1 MYARRD
7 PRHWAS
13 QAALLSIS
21 LMLVTSLAITPA
33 IPALIEAF
41 PTYSR
46 TQIEMLPTVTT
57 AAMLV
62 SVLFSGVFVRLI
74 GKTGTVM
81 AGLALVLLCGCAPGF
96 ASSYPF
102 IFACRV
108 GLGIGLGSFNA
119 LAISMISD
127 HYRGSKRASLI
138 GMRNACEN
146 LGQASMTLVAG
157 ALLTQGWHQVFYLY
171 ALAAPIML
179 FFALWAPRETSGVI
193 KDRSNA
199 CTHQEHATTTTSAS
213 TSMRKLG
220 NSTSREPLST
230 QQGIRVAIIAL
241 FLSFT
246 TAASVSVSV
255 RLPSLWVD
263 EQLGSMESSG
273 VVLAVMTLC
282 GLAAGLSFG
291 TVMKRLGW
299 ATLLLGLALM
309 TASCYLL
316 FFGKEAWIVVLG
328 AMCAGMANTTVGSFI
343 FSLVSEIFPHSRL
356 TFVSSLLIAG
366 CNLGAFSTPVLLR
379 LLGGIANS
387 SNLAAPFLT
396 LAIIAT
402 VLTLIFATL
411 LPTFR
416 KKWAFGA

>member
-7 PRHWAS
+7 PRHPAS

-41 PTYSR
+41 PSYSR

-62 SVLFSGVFVRLI
+62 TVLFSGLFVRAM
-74 GKTGTVM
+74 GKTATVV
-81 AGLALVLLCGCAPGF
+81 AGLILVLICGCAPAF
-96 ASSYPF
+96 ASAYPF

-127 HYRGSKRASLI
+127 HYQGAKRASLI
-138 GMRNACEN
+138 GMRNSCEN
-146 LGQASMTLVAG
+146 LGQASMTLLAG
-157 ALLTQGWHQVFYLY
+157 ALLALGWHKVFFLY
-171 ALAAPIML
+171 ALAAPIL
-179 FFALWAPRETSGVI
+179 IFFLLWAPRETSTS
-193 KDRSNA
+193 KANA
-199 CTHQEHATTTTSAS
+199 GTEVETAQPAVRARNAHLT
-213 TSMRKLG
+213 
-220 NSTSREPLST
+220 ST
-230 QQGIRVAIIAL
+230 QWVRISGLAL
-241 FLSFT
+241 FLAFA

-263 EQLGSMESSG
+263 LNLGSMETSG
-273 VVLAVMTLC
+273 VVLAAMTLS
-282 GLAAGLSFG
+282 GLVAGLSFG
-291 TVMKRLGW
+291 TLMKKFGWGTLALG
-299 ATLLLGLALM
+299 LLLMA
-309 TASCYLL
+309 TSCALL
-316 FFGKEAWIVVLG
+316 FVGKEAWLVVLG
-328 AMCAGMANTTVGSFI
+328 AMCAGMANTTVGAFA
-343 FSLVSEIFPHSRL
+343 FNLTSEVFPHSSL

-379 LLGGIANS
+379 ALGDMVDPAD
-387 SNLAAPFLT
+387 LAAPFLI

-402 VLTLIFATL
+402 GLTLIFTAL
-411 LPTFR
+411 LPALR
-416 KKWAFGA
+416 KKWAFRP